1 MIPFMEQ
8 KPVSILLP
16 AHAHLALRMYCL
28 QAGTTM
34 QRVVVEALNDKYPSL
49 RALEP
54 ALRFGTPTPAI
65 QVDPKRTIR

>member
-1 MIPFMEQ
+1 MENEP
-8 KPVSILLP
+8 KPVQFFLP
-16 AHAHLALRMYCL
+16 PHAHLALRMYCL

-54 ALRFGTPTPAI
+54 TIRFGERAPSIDPA
-65 QVDPKRTIR
+65 RSGR